1 MKSALDALPPDSAAV
16 IADELASSD
25 PDLLAQLRSTPEPTN
40 DHRSAVNELLARA
53 VVRSVGDGLGAQRA
67 RIGGRAR
74 RESIPRTLAVEQI
87 AGGRKPAGSRTA
99 LWAQRTM
106 HLEEFP
112 GQASDVGPC
121 VGIHS
126 EVPMAPTL
134 PSAGYKLRTMH
145 GLCTKTLGALY
156 ASFAKA
162 WHFPPWFGRNM
173 DAFDDFMRD
182 LDNMINTASGKPPAP
197 GYFTHITDAHLILA
211 DQPEAFPW
219 FAKCM
224 PFYR

>member
-1 MKSALDALPPDSAAV
+1 MNLD
-16 IADELASSD
+16 
-25 PDLLAQLRSTPEPTN
+25 
-40 DHRSAVNELLARA
+40 
-53 VVRSVGDGLGAQRA
+53 
-67 RIGGRAR
+67 
-74 RESIPRTLAVEQI
+74 
-87 AGGRKPAGSRTA
+87 
-99 LWAQRTM
+99 
-106 HLEEFP
+106 EFL

-134 PSAGYKLRTMH
+134 PVGYELRTMH

-224 PFYR
+224 PFYRDYYRDEASPAAAFGLLLSAPPNQLDNVRERWLAADVPVVLVAT